1 MGDRLYATGTWRGDM
16 SSYEARLQIEG
27 ESSEQTPVVVDLTDD
42 RLTMSIGEQE
52 IADWRQDELRVEA
65 LPDGFHIRAEG
76 EAIILDVTDE
86 ARFAVEL
93 GLRSAH
99 PALRQKM
106 AALMRS
112 EDPPAV

>member
-1 MGDRLYATGTWRGDM
+1 MTAYQ
-16 SSYEARLQIEG
+16 ARLHIEG
-27 ESSEQTPVVVDLTDD
+27 ETNDPTPVMVDLTGE
-42 RLTMSIGEQE
+42 RMVMTIGTEE
-52 IADWRQDELRVEA
+52 VADWDRNELRISA

-76 EAIILDVTDE
+76 EAIILDVEEE

-93 GLRSAH
+93 GLRNAH

-112 EDPPAV
+112 DTES

>member
-1 MGDRLYATGTWRGDM
+1 M
-16 SSYEARLQIEG
+16 SSYDARLQIEG
-27 ESSEQTPVVVDLTDD
+27 ESNGRTPVVVDLTDD

-52 IADWRQDELRVEA
+52 IADWRQDELRIQA

-76 EAIILDVTDE
+76 EAIVLDVTDE

-93 GLRSAH
+93 GLRNAH

-112 EDPPAV
+112 EDTPAD